1 MGPIHANKSYSGLVD
16 QLDQNNTAQLLLLC
30 VHIYQT
36 KAIIMFIMKIILIK
50 AVAIA
55 YQYNNLEKA
64 FGGLFRINQCQNTI
78 LQPEPL
84 HSEVL

>member
-1 MGPIHANKSYSGLVD
+1 
-16 QLDQNNTAQLLLLC
+16 
-30 VHIYQT
+30 
-36 KAIIMFIMKIILIK
+36 MFIMKIILIK